1 MNSLSLLKIKRNQI
15 SAGSVVLIVSLGLS
29 LTVMGS
35 SAVFGQETVM
45 TDARGIRWIFG
56 GSMPRCTGSFAE
68 THSISLADV
77 IDEDAAQGEGPIQP
91 VAAPL
96 LVDDFLVPDDFA
108 LNGSCDHLSQRQSRQ
123 LRDGG
128 FVRTDFRESAGRC
141 RQHDRIEAR
150 GRLNALFKTT
160 GNSEYAHQ
168 LREYS
173 DYRVVYSHLLKVVG
187 DQFWISEREY
197 DVPFEIYSDRQSRA
211 LSERVCVSDIR
222 GKPISAEM
230 KIDKAIYQS
239 AEVAICDSN
248 GDEGKSLSDLVAQN
262 PTRLCELKSNRSY
275 AFTIEIQKVHSHQIV
290 YRDRSPICDGMQDLG
305 FSQGESYI
313 YELPLRERCR

>member
-1 MNSLSLLKIKRNQI
+1 
-15 SAGSVVLIVSLGLS
+15 
-29 LTVMGS
+29 
-35 SAVFGQETVM
+35 M
-45 TDARGIRWIFG
+45 TDARGMRWILG

-108 LNGSCDHLSQRQSRQ
+108 LNGSCDHLNQRESRR

-141 RQHDRIEAR
+141 RQHDRIEVQ

-160 GNSEYAHQ
+160 GNSQYAHE
-168 LREYS
+168 LFEYS
-173 DYRVVYSHLLKVVG
+173 DYRVAYSHLLKVVG
-187 DQFWISEREY
+187 DQFWISERAL
-197 DVPFEIYSDRQSRA
+197 DVPFKIYSDRSSRA
-211 LSERVCVSDIR
+211 RSERVCVSDR
-222 GKPISAEM
+222 GRPISAEIKM
-230 KIDKAIYQS
+230 DKAIFQS

-275 AFTIEIQKVHSHQIV
+275 AFTIEIQKVRSHQIV
-290 YRDRSPICDGMQDLG
+290 YRDRSPICDGGTEDVG
-305 FSQGESYI
+305 FPKGNLTSMSCHLEKDATKERGALC
-313 YELPLRERCR
+313 ELQLSF